1 METLRS
7 GQKFATLLGA
17 TGTLLG
23 MHLAWVGAE
32 NYRELAGLDVKLI
45 FPTIPAL
52 IGVAILLLLTLL
64 ATLPGVWS
72 VVRPQPAALM
82 AAGRNG

>member
-1 METLRS
+1 MPAGRL
-7 GQKFATLLGA
+7 
-17 TGTLLG
+17 
-23 MHLAWVGAE
+23 LAWVGAE

-52 IGVAILLLLTLL
+52 IGVGLLLLLTLL

-72 VVRPQPAALM
+72 VVHPRPSSLI

>member
-1 METLRS
+1 MPAGRL
-7 GQKFATLLGA
+7 
-17 TGTLLG
+17 
-23 MHLAWVGAE
+23 LAWVGAE
-32 NYRELAGLDVKLI
+32 NYRELAGLNVKLI

-52 IGVAILLLLTLL
+52 IGVSVLLLLTLL

-72 VVRPQPAALM
+72 VVHPRPSSLI

>member
-1 METLRS
+1 MPAGRL
-7 GQKFATLLGA
+7 
-17 TGTLLG
+17 
-23 MHLAWVGAE
+23 LAWVGAE
-32 NYRELAGLDVKLI
+32 NYRELAGLNVKLI

-52 IGVAILLLLTLL
+52 IGVSVLLLLTLL

-72 VVRPQPAALM
+72 VVRPRPAALM